1 MTKIVIIMDGGLI
14 HSVVSDSGPVEAY
27 VVDYDTEGVELDHP
41 HLTKLSGDDCLLSP
55 LEVEVHPDSVALVQK
70 TWETI

>member
-14 HSVVSDSGPVEAY
+14 HSVVSDGGPVEAY
-27 VVDYDTEGVELDHP
+27 VVDYDTDGVDLDHP
-41 HLTKLSGDDCLLSP
+41 LLTKLSGVDCILSQ